1 MEQRI
6 VKNGI
11 YGLIVGLLI
20 GVVIFKD
27 YKVVH
32 FTGGSST
39 TFEPLRVYILRLIRF
54 SAIVSIIAMLMTW
67 IMSSIKL
74 TKEKTSIGRFVMGY
88 VLSTV
93 IGLLVIIISMF
104 IVQAL

>member
-20 GVVIFKD
+20 GVIIFKD
-27 YKVVH
+27 YKVEH
-32 FTGGSST
+32 HPGGWST
-39 TFEPLRVYILRLIRF
+39 TYEPLRMYILKLIRF

-74 TKEKTSIGRFVMGY
+74 TKEKTSIGELVKGY
-88 VLSTV
+88 VISTV
-93 IGLLVIIISMF
+93 IGF
-104 IVQAL
+104 IVITISVLIIQAL

>member
-6 VKNGI
+6 FKNGI
-11 YGLIVGLLI
+11 YGFIVGLLI
-20 GVVIFKD
+20 AVIIFKD
-27 YKVVH
+27 YKVDY
-32 FTGGSST
+32 FPGGSST
-39 TFEPLRVYILRLIRF
+39 TYEPLREYVLKLIRF
-54 SAIVSIIAMLMTW
+54 SAIVSIITMLLTW

-74 TKEKTSIGRFVMGY
+74 TKEKTSIGELVKGY

-93 IGLLVIIISMF
+93 IGFIVITISML